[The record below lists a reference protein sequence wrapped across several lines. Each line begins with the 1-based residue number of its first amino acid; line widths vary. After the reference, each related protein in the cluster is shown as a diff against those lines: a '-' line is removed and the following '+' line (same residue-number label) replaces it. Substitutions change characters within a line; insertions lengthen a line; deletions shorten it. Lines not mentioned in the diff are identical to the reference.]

1 MIKLEIEMKF
11 LKIKMLNIVEM
22 KMLNM
27 VVKREGSVIIGSDL
41 IFLFKCFSLSI
52 LDPVRVFSMA
62 FTLFIFVVNL
72 ALIFVNA
79 SSFLTFTV
87 FTFLFLFLL
96 SLLRFLFSL
105 LKFCVLYWQWFSL
118 LSLSLFESCLWW
130 RLWLSLSL
138 LLFGRWFSPGEVFR
152 LWISFTVV
160 AVLKEHIGGDRP
172 RDQSHNWVFIE
183 LL

>member
-1 MIKLEIEMKF
+1 MKF

-27 VVKREGSVIIGSDL
+27 VVKREGSVIVGSDL

-62 FTLFIFVVNL
+62 FTSFTFAVNS

-79 SSFLTFTV
+79 SSFLTFTA
-87 FTFLFLFLL
+87 FMFLFLILL
-96 SLLRFLFSL
+96 SL
-105 LKFCVLYWQWFSL
+105 LKFCFSCFSCWQWFSFL
-118 LSLSLFESCLWW
+118 LSLSLFAFSLLWW
-130 RLWLSLSL
+130 LWLSLSL
-138 LLFGRWFSPGEVFR
+138 PLFEKWFSPGEVFR

-160 AVLKEHIGGDRP
+160 AVLKEHIGGDCP
-172 RDQSHNWVFIE
+172 RDQSHNWVFFE